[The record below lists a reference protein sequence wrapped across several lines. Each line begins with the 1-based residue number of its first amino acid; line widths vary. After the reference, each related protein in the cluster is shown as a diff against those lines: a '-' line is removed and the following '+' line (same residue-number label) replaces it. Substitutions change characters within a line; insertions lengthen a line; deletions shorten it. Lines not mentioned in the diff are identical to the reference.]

1 MELQTAARY
10 RLLDELRG
18 LDLISMMLYHGM
30 WDVVF
35 LFGVAQKWYTG
46 RPGFVWQQS
55 ICWVFIL
62 LSGFCLPLGHRPLR
76 RGLIVSGAGVLVTAV
91 TLLFMPEDRVVF
103 GVLTLLGAAMLITG
117 LLQPL
122 LQKIPAWAG
131 LVVSLLLAILIN
143 KKAGRLTK
151 GYRVALFLPSITSTV
166 AVSMVWLWIFNPD
179 MGILN
184 NILTAIGLNDV
195 PLWLGDPAWSK
206 PALVIMRVWQMS
218 GYYMLMFL
226 AGLQTIPE
234 TLYEA
239 ADVDGATGWQKFI
252 RITVPML
259 SNTTFVVAILLVIE
273 AFNMFESIFVMTKG
287 GPLGSTSTIMYYI
300 YEQGFTNYNMGY
312 ASALAWIFFALIMI
326 VTLVQYRF
334 RHEQGGE

>member
-1 MELQTAARY
+1 MIGKKI
-10 RLLDELRG
+10 D
-18 LDLISMMLYHGM
+18 
-30 WDVVF
+30 
-35 LFGVAQKWYTG
+35 
-46 RPGFVWQQS
+46 
-55 ICWVFIL
+55 
-62 LSGFCLPLGHRPLR
+62 
-76 RGLIVSGAGVLVTAV
+76 
-91 TLLFMPEDRVVF
+91 
-103 GVLTLLGAAMLITG
+103 
-117 LLQPL
+117 
-122 LQKIPAWAG
+122 QKIRKVQLFPLWYG
-131 LVVSLLLAILIN
+131 LFRIQKCQIIKCSDQFLHPFRFVQRCCDPPVLFSGQCRCQKQLQMTGNNCQRRAQIMGDIRNGLFQVILML
-143 KKAGRLTK
+143 KGT

>member
-1 MELQTAARY
+1 
-10 RLLDELRG
+10 
-18 LDLISMMLYHGM
+18 
-30 WDVVF
+30 
-35 LFGVAQKWYTG
+35 
-46 RPGFVWQQS
+46 
-55 ICWVFIL
+55 
-62 LSGFCLPLGHRPLR
+62 
-76 RGLIVSGAGVLVTAV
+76 
-91 TLLFMPEDRVVF
+91 
-103 GVLTLLGAAMLITG
+103 
-117 LLQPL
+117 
-122 LQKIPAWAG
+122 
-131 LVVSLLLAILIN
+131 
-143 KKAGRLTK
+143 
-151 GYRVALFLPSITSTV
+151 
-166 AVSMVWLWIFNPD
+166 

-273 AFNMFESIFVMTKG
+273 AFNMFESIFVMTQG

-300 YEQGFTNYNMGY
+300 YEQGFTN
-312 ASALAWIFFALIMI
+312 
-326 VTLVQYRF
+326 
-334 RHEQGGE
+334 

>member
-1 MELQTAARY
+1 MTEKSRS
-10 RLLDELRG
+10 ERG
-18 LDLISMMLYHGM
+18 GRSRFNLKRREACTGWLFVSPALIGFSIFTFGSILYSLYLSFT
-30 WDVVF
+30 D
-35 LFGVAQKWYTG
+35 YN
-46 RPGFVWQQS
+46 
-55 ICWVFIL
+55 L
-62 LSGFCLPLGHRPLR
+62 LSKPNWLGLQNYVKAFTDDQYFYPYFGNTFYFVVALVP
-76 RGLIVSGAGVLVTAV
+76 IV
-91 TLLFMPEDRVVF
+91 
-103 GVLTLLGAAMLITG
+103 
-117 LLQPL
+117 
-122 LQKIPAWAG
+122 

-312 ASALAWIFFALIMI
+312 ASALAWIFFAIIMV
-326 VTLVQYRF
+326 VTLIQYRF

>member
-1 MELQTAARY
+1 MTK
-10 RLLDELRG
+10 
-18 LDLISMMLYHGM
+18 SN
-30 WDVVF
+30 
-35 LFGVAQKWYTG
+35 VAG
-46 RPGFVWQQS
+46 
-55 ICWVFIL
+55 
-62 LSGFCLPLGHRPLR
+62 R
-76 RGLIVSGAGVLVTAV
+76 RGRRLNLKQREALTGWLFVSPALIGFGIFTFGAILYSLYLSFTDYDMFGTPEWVGLENYIKAFTNDEYFYQYFGNTFYFAIVLVPV
-91 TLLFMPEDRVVF
+91 VLVISLF
-103 GVLTLLGAAMLITG
+103 
-117 LLQPL
+117 
-122 LQKIPAWAG
+122 
-131 LVVSLLLAILIN
+131 LAILIN
-143 KKAGRLTK
+143 KKVGKLTK
-151 GYRVALFLPSITSTV
+151 AYRVALFLPSITSTV

-184 NILTAIGLNDV
+184 NFLTAIGFHN
-195 PLWLGDPAWSK
+195 PPMWLSDPEWSK
-206 PALVIMRVWQMS
+206 PALIIMRVWQMS
-218 GYYMLMFL
+218 GYYMLLFL

-239 ADVDGATGWQKFI
+239 AEVDGASSWQRFT

-259 SNTTFVVAILLVIE
+259 SNTTFVVVILLIIE
-273 AFNMFESIFVMTKG
+273 SFNMFESIFVMTEG